1 MDIAADLGYSFRE
14 LRKRPGFT
22 ITAILSLALGIGATT
37 AVFSVIY
44 AVLIN
49 PFPYRGA
56 ERIVEI
62 HLLDMNSAGSD
73 HFTNY
78 SGADAEQFRKL
89 KSFES
94 VVPIQG
100 WNLTTT
106 DGDLPEDVRALS
118 VYPGFPDHW
127 GVPAMMGRWLVP
139 SDAPLGSDPQPVV
152 VLSYKF
158 WQRYFLGDP
167 HVIGRTIRLVHQP
180 YEIVGVMPPRFQ
192 WANVDLYRAA
202 KVTQDPHPAY
212 FVSLKLREGVTI
224 DQANAELQPLLDQMA
239 KARTAY
245 FPASFRGSLVRITE
259 IYARRLGTTLYVLLA
274 AVASLLLIGCGN
286 VSILLLARGI
296 ERQHELAVRSAV
308 GADRSRILRQLLT
321 ESFAIAAAGSAVGLF
336 IAWRAVASIVA
347 FLPPDSFPSESVAGI
362 NIPVAFFSVA
372 LAFVTTI
379 FSGLWPALQISRP
392 NLAQLLQ
399 NGMRRIAGSSRARR
413 SHNIMIGAQIALTV
427 ALLALGATAARGF
440 LRLIDAELGYD
451 PQNCVAFFIPVHD
464 NSHVS
469 LQDRVA
475 FYDQI
480 RARIASLPQV
490 TSATISGNATPP
502 LNGND
507 SRIEFLGRPDLGQTE
522 IRMNFIGP
530 EFFSLLHIPL
540 LQGRVWDHSETM
552 RSGGFA
558 VINESMAH
566 QYWPNGDA
574 IGHQLRTP
582 DLIDQPPY
590 SPSAPGATG
599 WLQIVGVV
607 ADSRNDGMRSPIKP
621 AIYVPYS
628 LYVWMGTGILV
639 KTKVPPLSAM
649 KDIRAQVAQVDPD
662 QQITDSIDLDSL
674 IKHDSEYAQQRLVAT
689 LFGIFSVLA
698 LALAVVG
705 LYSVVN
711 YSVAT
716 RTNEFGIRM
725 ALGAKAADLF
735 RLVLSSTTTS
745 VGAGLLV
752 GLTLSL
758 AFSKLAARWV
768 NEPSD
773 DPLILALVAATLIAA
788 ATAASLL
795 PARHAAASDPMTALR
810 HE

>member
-1 MDIAADLGYSFRE
+1 MDMAADLRYSFRE
-14 LRKRPGFT
+14 LRKRPTFT

-44 AVLIN
+44 AVIIN
-49 PFPYRGA
+49 PYPYRGA
-56 ERIVEI
+56 NRIVQI
-62 HLLDMNSAGSD
+62 NLLDMDQAGAERGTS
-73 HFTNY
+73 F
-78 SGADAEQFRKL
+78 SGADAAQFRQL

-118 VYPGFPDHW
+118 VSPGFPDHW

-152 VLSYKF
+152 VLSYNF

-202 KVTQDPHPAY
+202 KVTQDPKPGY
-212 FVSLKLREGVTI
+212 FISPKLREGVTI
-224 DQANAELQPLLDQMA
+224 EQASAEIEPLLRQMA
-239 KARTAY
+239 KDRPAY
-245 FPASFRGSLVRITE
+245 FPVNFRGSLVRITDL
-259 IYARRLGTTLYVLLA
+259 YARHLGPTLYVLLA

-296 ERQHELAVRSAV
+296 ERQHEFAVRSAI
-308 GADRSRILRQLLT
+308 GADRSRIIRQLLT
-321 ESFAIAAAGSAVGLF
+321 ESFAIAAAGSAIGLL
-336 IAWRAVASIVA
+336 IAWRSVALIVA
-347 FLPPDSFPSESVAGI
+347 FLPVDSFPSESVIKI
-362 NIPVAFFSVA
+362 NIPVALFSVA
-372 LAFVTTI
+372 LAFASTI
-379 FSGLWPALQISRP
+379 LSGLLPALQISRP
-392 NLAQLLQ
+392 NLAQLLN

-413 SHNIMIGAQIALTV
+413 SHNIMVGAQVALTV
-427 ALLALGATAARGF
+427 ALLALGATAAKGF
-440 LRLIDAELGYD
+440 LRLLDAKLGYD
-451 PQNCVAFFIPVHD
+451 PQNCIGFFVPIHD
-464 NSHVS
+464 NAHVS
-469 LQDRVA
+469 LQDRVE
-475 FYDQI
+475 FYDQV

-490 TSATISGNATPP
+490 VDATISGNATPP
-502 LNGND
+502 LSGAD
-507 SRIEFLGRPDLGQTE
+507 SRIEFLGRPELGQTE
-522 IRMNFIGP
+522 IRMNFAGP

-540 LQGRVWDHSETM
+540 LQGRVWDHAETM
-552 RSGGFA
+552 RSAGFA
-558 VINESMAH
+558 VINESMAR

-582 DLIDQPPY
+582 DLIDGPPY
-590 SPSAPGATG
+590 KPAAPGATG
-599 WLQIVGVV
+599 WLQIIGVV

-628 LYVWMGTGILV
+628 LFMWMGTGVLV

-649 KDIRAQVAQVDPD
+649 KDIAAQVAKVDPD
-662 QQITDSIDLDSL
+662 QQISDIADLDSL
-674 IKHDSEYAQQRLVAT
+674 IRQDSEYAQQRLVAT
-689 LFGIFSVLA
+689 LFGIFSILA
-698 LALAVVG
+698 LTLAAVG

-725 ALGAKAADLF
+725 AFGAKAADLF

-745 VGAGLLV
+745 VGAGLLT
-752 GLTLSL
+752 GLILSL
-758 AFSKLAARWV
+758 AFSKLATRWV
-768 NEPSD
+768 NESSR
-773 DPLILALVAATLIAA
+773 DPLILALVAAILIAA

-795 PARHAAASDPMTALR
+795 PARRAAATDPMAALR